1 MKIIYHADD
10 FGITP
15 HQSQRILNC
24 SAACGGTGA
33 LNSLSVLV
41 NSPHFAACADM
52 LEPHLDCLMVS
63 LHINVVEGPC
73 CADPAQIPLLV
84 DDAGLFRQSFAQ
96 MLKLSRGS
104 QAASLRQQLE
114 VEIGAQ
120 LDTLLKRFPQ
130 MKDALRVD
138 SHQHFHLIPAVFDA
152 MMAAVRSRGCTLA
165 FVRVPAEP
173 FLPFAQTPR
182 TWFRTPPINWVK
194 HWLLNYLWRSDRAN
208 LRDYQR
214 ISAVFCGINFS
225 GHMTPDRVTA
235 VLPHL
240 HAYAERKNMD
250 LELLF
255 HPGGYTDASCALN
268 PALEGFVD
276 FYTSPLRDEEAKT
289 LRLLGTA

>member
-15 HQSQRILNC
+15 QQSQRILDC
-24 SAACGGTGA
+24 STACGGAGA

-41 NSPHFAACADM
+41 NGPHFAACADM
-52 LEPHLDCLMVS
+52 LDPYLDRMMAS

-84 DDAGLFRQSFAQ
+84 DNAGLFRQSFAQ
-96 MLKLSRGS
+96 MLKLSRSS

-114 VEIGAQ
+114 IEIGAQ
-120 LDTLLKRFPQ
+120 LDVLLKRFPQ
-130 MKDALRVD
+130 MKAALRVD

-152 MMAAVRSRGCTLA
+152 TMAVVRSRGCTLA
-165 FVRVPAEP
+165 FMRIPAEP
-173 FLPFAQTPR
+173 FAPFAQTPAI
-182 TWFRTPPINWVK
+182 WLRTPPINWVK
-194 HWLLNYLWRSDRAN
+194 HWLLNYLWRSDRTN
-208 LRDYQR
+208 LPNYQQ

-225 GHMTPDRVTA
+225 GHMTPDRVSA

-240 HAYAERKNMD
+240 QVYARRKGMD

-255 HPGGYTDASCALN
+255 HPGGYADASCALN
-268 PALEGFVD
+268 PALQGFVD
-276 FYTSPLRDEEAKT
+276 FYMSPLRDEEAKT
-289 LRLLGTA
+289 LRLLGNA